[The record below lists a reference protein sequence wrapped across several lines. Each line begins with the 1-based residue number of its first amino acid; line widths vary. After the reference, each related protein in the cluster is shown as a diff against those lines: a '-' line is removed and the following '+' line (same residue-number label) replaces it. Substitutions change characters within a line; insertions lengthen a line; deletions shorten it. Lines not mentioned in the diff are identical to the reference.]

1 MAQVVRLK
9 DTSQSTACPKTRLQA
24 LAATELKAPG
34 SCNSSNVPLGDSD
47 DCTQTVAN
55 GHIVGSTIRLTHHR
69 IALIHHNLLH
79 GTPTIVGLPGGQT
92 VPSPNYA
99 RPTTIATTP
108 AYNNYAGFASPL
120 LPWNLRRYLYLPGN
134 GTRLE
139 VHVMTKTNL

>member
-1 MAQVVRLK
+1 MPRVSRGKVANNSVSSEHVPSKPSKPLHRVAWHKVVRLK

-92 VPSPNYA
+92 VHSQNYA
-99 RPTTIATTP
+99 RPTTI
-108 AYNNYAGFASPL
+108 
-120 LPWNLRRYLYLPGN
+120 
-134 GTRLE
+134 
-139 VHVMTKTNL
+139 